1 MEENKYIELSNG
13 TKFWIKEQSQK
24 YFHDLLNDK
33 FYDEIVFLKKNK
45 GYYVE
50 IGALDGWQQSQ
61 SIHFEHVKEW
71 DGIIVEPVMDWFDQ
85 IKKHRACHI
94 CTNPISDVRETNKFV
109 IRDFLA
115 YSHMI
120 DTDEIYG
127 PDKVKNIIEVDTITL
142 CDLFKKY
149 KSPKV
154 IDFVSID
161 TEGYEHRI
169 LKKYFE
175 ENNVYKINLISFET
189 NKKDKM
195 HEMMISN
202 SYIEIKNPY
211 LDFIKVDTKN
221 LGTVRLH
228 NDNNF
233 YNLANILYDGTII
246 DLSDITWEHYYVHED
261 YLKKNSHLKKYVI
274 NRYERLYNK

>member
-33 FYDEIVFLKKNK
+33 FYDEIVFLRKNK

-71 DGIIVEPVMDWFDQ
+71 DGIIVEPVTDWFDQ
-85 IKKHRACHI
+85 IKKHRNCSVCI
-94 CTNPISDVRETNKFV
+94 NPISDIRETNKFI

-127 PDKVKNIIEVDTITL
+127 PDKVKNVIEVDTITL
-142 CDLFKKY
+142 YDLFKKY

-161 TEGYEHRI
+161 TEGYEYRI
-169 LKKYFE
+169 LEKYFE
-175 ENNVYKINLISFET
+175 ENDVYKINLISFET

-195 HEMMISN
+195 HEMMVSN
-202 SYIEIKNPY
+202 SYVKIKNPY

-233 YNLANILYDGTII
+233 YNLANILYDGSIL
-246 DLSDITWEHYYVHED
+246 DLADITWEHYYVHSD
-261 YLKKNSHLKKYVI
+261 YLKNNPHLKSFI
-274 NRYERLYNK
+274 